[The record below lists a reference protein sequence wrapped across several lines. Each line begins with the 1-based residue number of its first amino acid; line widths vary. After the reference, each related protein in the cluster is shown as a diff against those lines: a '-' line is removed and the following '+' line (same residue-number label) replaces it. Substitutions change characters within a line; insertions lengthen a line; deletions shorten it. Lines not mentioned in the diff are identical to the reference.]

1 MCNFTLPLHN
11 TLCLDYIMKKIFSL
25 WFFLITE
32 GVIQVPEEK
41 QYKVYAIRYIF
52 WLSAVGNICKELGNV
67 F

>member
-1 MCNFTLPLHN
+1 MFRLYNE
-11 TLCLDYIMKKIFSL
+11 KIF
-25 WFFLITE
+25 FTVIFLITE